1 MATTHEAILAA
12 VEAYVAEN
20 EKFEGKGVAAA
31 GTRARGALGDLG
43 KLTKVRR
50 GEIQDAKNSA
60 KAAKA
65 A

>member
-1 MATTHEAILAA
+1 MASTHEAILEA
-12 VEAYVAEN
+12 VQAYVAEN

-43 KLTKVRR
+43 KLTKLRR
-50 GEIQDAKNSA
+50 SEIQESKNSA